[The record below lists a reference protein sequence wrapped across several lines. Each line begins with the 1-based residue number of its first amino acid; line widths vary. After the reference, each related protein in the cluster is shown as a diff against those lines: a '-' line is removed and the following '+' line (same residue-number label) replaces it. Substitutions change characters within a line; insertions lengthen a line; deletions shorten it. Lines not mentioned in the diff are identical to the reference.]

1 METTRATAMDS
12 ALHHRARIA
21 LRPDPTAQQTRCW
34 HCGSAVGA
42 GKPSARYL
50 YRGDRP
56 NLAIVEDWHRCACGA
71 FQNVRRA
78 TEITVRPLHRK

>member
-1 METTRATAMDS
+1 MTTRETAMNQV
-12 ALHHRARIA
+12 LHRRARVA
-21 LRPDPTAQQTRCW
+21 LRPDPPAQQTRCW

-42 GKPSARYL
+42 GKPNARYL

-56 NLAIVEDWHRCACGA
+56 NVAIVEDWYRCGCGA

-78 TEITVRPLHRK
+78 TEITVRSLNRYE